1 MNYRYTVEMI
11 RISMMTPGS
20 SEKKENMFLFSI
32 MIWGGK
38 VMGRKKERG
47 CREKHSQLKRQ
58 NTRPNFSQRIYND
71 LVYESSAS
79 KSEPIFFILES
90 SSTSLKQNCDIG
102 TIATC
107 NNLFTSCSASKAPSP
122 SLHMC
127 YVARLPNPTSWPAQ
141 FFYSFVSFS
150 LQK

>member
-1 MNYRYTVEMI
+1 MI

-38 VMGRKKERG
+38 VMGRKREVAERK
-47 CREKHSQLKRQ
+47 KHSQLKRQ
-58 NTRPNFSQRIYND
+58 NTRPNFFQRIYND

-79 KSEPIFFILES
+79 KSEPIFFMLES

-107 NNLFTSCSASKAPSP
+107 ISLFTSCSASEAPSP
-122 SLHMC
+122 SLHLR
-127 YVARLPNPTSWPAQ
+127 YAASLPNPTSWPTQ